1 MQPSMEALQMARM
14 LGDTDPPDYSDL
26 IQQVQ
31 TVVPGKSEDTIF
43 DSLHFHN
50 FDVEKT
56 ITALLDSDGERL
68 QVLMHAEMHI
78 CSCKLSTLRYASRE
92 NGHQQ
97 GKGERRCRETL
108 T

>member
-1 MQPSMEALQMARM
+1 MQTMVLYNPQLNIPCLIIQPSMEALQMARM

-31 TVVPGKSEDTIF
+31 TVVPGKSEDAIF

-56 ITALLDSDGERL
+56 ITALLDSDEDRS
-68 QVLMHAEMHI
+68 QV
-78 CSCKLSTLRYASRE
+78 
-92 NGHQQ
+92 
-97 GKGERRCRETL
+97 CRDGARFVHVC
-108 T
+108 

>member
-1 MQPSMEALQMARM
+1 MARM

-31 TVVPGKSEDTIF
+31 TVVPGKSEDAIF

-56 ITALLDSDGERL
+56 ITALLDSDEDRS
-68 QVLMHAEMHI
+68 QVCMLAEVHI
-78 CSCKLSTLRYASRE
+78 LSMYAE
-92 NGHQQ
+92 YIMI
-97 GKGERRCRETL
+97 CF
-108 T
+108 